1 METSKLRLSA
11 PYVIGLAVAAIL
23 YHYAQDIEYTP
34 RPGSLGPAFWP
45 KLAIGLMAAT
55 CLFEIVRGLLGFKNQ
70 TQGITETLEQEEEDE
85 ERGKTYPLLLV
96 GGIVLVLVYAIVI
109 DTFGFLLSTFF
120 FLAIFMYLGRYRNHV
135 AIWLTSLGIMFAVA
149 LIFMRFAYVSLPR
162 GTPPFDSVTD
172 FIRMLVG
179 G

>member
-11 PYVIGLAVAAIL
+11 PYIIGLAVAAIL
-23 YHYAQDIEYTP
+23 YHYAQNIEYTP

-45 KLAIGLMAAT
+45 KLAIGLMAVT
-55 CLFEIVRGLLGFKNQ
+55 CLFEIVRGLFGFKNQ
-70 TQGITETLEQEEEDE
+70 TQGITETLEQEEENDE
-85 ERGKTYPLLLV
+85 PSRTYPVLLA
-96 GGIVLVLVYAIVI
+96 GGIALVLVYAIVI
-109 DTFGFLLSTFF
+109 DTLGFLLSTFF
-120 FLAIFMYLGRYRNHV
+120 FLAIFMYLGRYRNHI
-135 AIWLTSLGIMFAVA
+135 AIWLTSIGITFAVA